1 MSQTLPVPSA
11 AALGDLLDQ
20 QAIRDV
26 LIRYTRGIDRMDV
39 ELVGSAYHP
48 DAHDDHGA
56 YRGDLDG
63 FLAWV
68 QEALSYFDST
78 MHFIGNQLVEVD
90 GDVAHA
96 ESYCVAYH
104 RRRARSGG
112 DGDGGDGEEVE
123 PGHDLVT
130 ALRYV
135 DRMER
140 RDGEW
145 RIADRRCVF
154 DWTRRDPIV
163 GEWELGPEV
172 LQGSRD
178 RSDPVYER

>member
-1 MSQTLPVPSA
+1 MTTPALPTTLQ
-11 AALGDLLDQ
+11 ALVDQ

-39 ELVGSAYHP
+39 DLVRSTYHP

-56 YRGDLDG
+56 YQGGVDG
-63 FLAWV
+63 FLEWV
-68 QEALSYFDST
+68 EQALSYFDST
-78 MHFIGNQLVEVD
+78 MHFIGNQLVEID
-90 GDVAHA
+90 EADLDRAHA

-104 RRRARSGG
+104 RRRARLGANG
-112 DGDGGDGEEVE
+112 VPDE

-140 RDGEW
+140 RGGEW

-163 GEWELGPEV
+163 GEWEQGPEV
-172 LQGSRD
+172 LQGR
-178 RSDPVYER
+178 RHHTDPVYDR

>member
-1 MSQTLPVPSA
+1 MDIDEVVA
-11 AALGDLLDQ
+11 Q
-20 QAIRDV
+20 QEIRDV

-39 ELVGSAYHP
+39 ELVTSSYHP

-56 YRGDLDG
+56 FQGGIDAFIDWLRSGV
-63 FLAWV
+63 W
-68 QEALSYFDST
+68 SYYDT
-78 MHFIGNQLVEVD
+78 TTHFIGNQLVEVA

-104 RRRARSGG
+104 RRSTRE
-112 DGDGGDGEEVE
+112 DEV
-123 PGHDLVT
+123 GHDLVIG
-130 ALRYV
+130 LRYV

-154 DWTRRDPIV
+154 DWSRRDPIV
-163 GEWELGPEV
+163 GEWQLPEQA
-172 LQGSRD
+172 LRGRRD
-178 RSDPVYER
+178 RNDPVYR

>member
-1 MSQTLPVPSA
+1 MTEALPPAVQ
-11 AALGDLLDQ
+11 DLLDQ
-20 QAIRDV
+20 QAIRDA

-39 ELVGSAYHP
+39 DLVRSTYHP

-56 YRGDLDG
+56 YQGDLEG
-63 FLAWV
+63 FLTWV

-90 GDVAHA
+90 GDTAYA

-104 RRRARSGG
+104 RRRARAASAGQA
-112 DGDGGDGEEVE
+112 GEE
-123 PGHDLVT
+123 GHDLVT

-172 LQGSRD
+172 LQGSRS
-178 RSDPVYER
+178 RSDPVYDR

>member
-1 MSQTLPVPSA
+1 MGPSLSG
-11 AALGDLLDQ
+11 ALQDLVAQLD
-20 QAIRDV
+20 IRDV
-26 LIRYTRGIDRMDV
+26 LARYTRGIDRMDPD
-39 ELVGSAYHP
+39 LVRSTYHA

-56 YRGDLDG
+56 SQGDLDG
-63 FLAWV
+63 FIAWF

-78 MHFIGNQLVEVD
+78 MHFLGNQLIELDPTD

-104 RRRARSGG
+104 RRRARERT
-112 DGDGGDGEEVE
+112 DGQEAEA
-123 PGHDLVT
+123 GHDLVT

-145 RIADRRCVF
+145 RIADRKCVF

-163 GEWELGPEV
+163 GEWEHGPEV
-172 LQGSRD
+172 LQGRRD
-178 RSDPVYER
+178 HGDPVYER